1 MCIGGACRAQFGSKS
16 FSLTQEQASSKAL
29 LQKARSINS
38 PQSLDHAR
46 SLDSVPDLDE
56 SLNDGDT
63 KPQAAGTVLPANTK
77 SRLVLMSLS
86 TFISDA

>member
-38 PQSLDHAR
+38 PQSLDRAR
-46 SLDSVPDLDE
+46 SLDPVRDLDE

-63 KPQAAGTVLPANTK
+63 KPQAAGTVCFPQT
-77 SRLVLMSLS
+77 LS
-86 TFISDA
+86 PGLS